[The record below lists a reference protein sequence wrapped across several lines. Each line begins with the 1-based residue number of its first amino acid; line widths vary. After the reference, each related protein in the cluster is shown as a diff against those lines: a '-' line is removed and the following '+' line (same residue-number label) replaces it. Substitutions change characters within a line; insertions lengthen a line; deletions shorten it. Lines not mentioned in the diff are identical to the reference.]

1 MFIVMVTKISLKALT
16 LRTQMAA
23 FSFLLVLLVVVIGGF
38 FVIQKV
44 TLVVEEEMGLR
55 ALAIAR
61 TLAQMDEIKD
71 HVGVPGEW
79 EYIQPIAEK
88 TRLATGVAYIV
99 VMDMDRIRFS
109 HPVRDRIGK
118 EFTDQDVGAALA
130 NHEYV
135 SRAEGVLG
143 HAIRAFVPIKVEEGT
158 RQVGVVVVG
167 VLTPNVIQ
175 VLHQVSLEVYSF
187 IVVGLIIGLGGSLL
201 LARNIKRAMFSMEP
215 EEIARIL
222 QERTAIFQSMDEGVM
237 AIDTGSRIT
246 VFNDGARRLL
256 KLDDDVAGRPVAEV
270 VPNTKLPRVL
280 ETGEPEHN
288 QELLIKDTIVISNRV
303 PVKVDGVIVG
313 AVATFR
319 DKTEVNAL
327 AEELTGIKTFVE
339 AQRVQNHEYMNKLHT
354 IAGLIQLKHY
364 EQAMDYIFDI
374 TEEQQKITSLVS
386 KRINDYRLAGM
397 LLGKY
402 ARAKELKINFIIDP
416 SSYLGKLP
424 STISSNALVIIA
436 GNLLENAFDAVRTEM
451 DEKRKVFFTIMET
464 EDSLV
469 MEVRD
474 WGSGIE
480 QGLEQKIFEHGYSSK
495 GQSRGIGLFLVL
507 KTLTSMNGDI
517 KVLRP
522 EDGGVMMVVTL
533 PLLRNW
539 GDNTIES
546 D

>member
-1 MFIVMVTKISLKALT
+1 MLMVSKISFKALT
-16 LRTQMAA
+16 LRAQMAV
-23 FSFLLVLLVVVIGGF
+23 FSFFLVLLVVVIGGF

-55 ALAIAR
+55 AVAIAR

-71 HVGVPGEW
+71 HVGVPGGW

-99 VMDMDRIRFS
+99 VLDMERIRFS

-118 EFTDQDVGAALA
+118 EFTDLDVGAALA
-130 NHEYV
+130 NHEYI
-135 SRAEGVLG
+135 SRAEGVMG
-143 HAIRAFVPIKVEEGT
+143 HATRAFVPIKVEEGT

-167 VLTPNVIQ
+167 VLTPNTMQ
-175 VLHQVSLEVYSF
+175 VLHKVSLEVYSF
-187 IVVGLIIGLGGSLL
+187 LVVGLIIGLVGSLL

-222 QERTAIFQSMDEGVM
+222 QERTAIFQSMGEGVV
-237 AIDTGSRIT
+237 AIDTRSRIT
-246 VFNDGARRLL
+246 VLNDGARNLL

-270 VPNTKLPRVL
+270 IPNTKLPRVL

-288 QELLIKDTIVISNRV
+288 QELLIKDTIVITNRV
-303 PVKVDGVIVG
+303 PVKVDGLIVG

-327 AEELTGIKTFVE
+327 AEELTGIKAFVE

-364 EQAMDYIFDI
+364 EQAMDYVFDI

-386 KRINDYRLAGM
+386 KRVNDYRLAGM

-416 SSYLGKLP
+416 SSYLSKLP
-424 STISSNALVIIA
+424 STISSNALVIVA
-436 GNLLENAFDAVRTEM
+436 GNLLENAFDAVRTEVE
-451 DEKRKVFFTIMET
+451 DKRKVFFKIIET
-464 EDSLV
+464 EGELI

-474 WGSGIE
+474 WGSGIK
-480 QGLEQKIFEHGYSSK
+480 QGLEQKIFEHGFSTK
-495 GQSRGIGLFLVL
+495 GQARGIGLFLVQ
-507 KTLTSMNGDI
+507 KTLNSMKGDI
-517 KVLRP
+517 QVQRP

-533 PLLRNW
+533 PVGMQL
-539 GDNTIES
+539 GDDTDEN

>member
-1 MFIVMVTKISLKALT
+1 MINVMVSGTRIKTLT
-16 LRTQMAA
+16 LRAKMAV
-23 FSFLLVLLVVVIGGF
+23 FSFLLVLLVVAIGGF

-61 TLAQMDEIKD
+61 TLAQMDEIKE
-71 HVGVPGEW
+71 HVGVLGGW
-79 EYIQPIAEK
+79 EYIQPVAEK
-88 TRLATGVAYIV
+88 TRLATGVDYIV
-99 VMDMDRIRFS
+99 VMDMERIRFS

-118 EFTDQDVGAALA
+118 KFTGPDAGAALA

-135 SRAEGVLG
+135 SRTVGDLG
-143 HAIRAFVPIKVEEGT
+143 NAIRAFVPVKVEEGT

-167 VLTPNVIQ
+167 VLTPGVIQ
-175 VLHQVSLEVYSF
+175 VLRKVSWEVYSF
-187 IVVGLIIGLGGSLL
+187 LAVGLIIGLGGSLL
-201 LARNIKRAMFSMEP
+201 LARNIKRALFSMEP

-222 QERTAIFQSMDEGVM
+222 QERTAIFQSMNEGVV
-237 AIDTGSRIT
+237 AIDTQGRIT
-246 VFNDGARRLL
+246 VINDGARGML
-256 KLDDDVAGRPVAEV
+256 KLEDDVTGKPVAEV
-270 VPNTKLPRVL
+270 IPNTRLPRVL

-288 QELLIKDTIVISNRV
+288 QELLINDTIVISNRV
-303 PVKVDGVIVG
+303 PVKVTGVIVG

-327 AEELTGIKTFVE
+327 AEELTGIKSFVE

-364 EQAMDYIFDI
+364 AQAMDYIFDI

-402 ARAKELKINFIIDP
+402 ARAKELRINFTIEP
-416 SSYLGKLP
+416 ASYLGKLP
-424 STISSNALVIIA
+424 SAISSNALVIIA
-436 GNLLENAFDAVRTEM
+436 GNLLENAFDAVCTETA
-451 DEKRKVFFTIMET
+451 ERRKVYFKIMET
-464 EDSLV
+464 QSSLN

-474 WGSGIE
+474 WGVGIE
-480 QGLEQKIFEHGYSSK
+480 AGLEQKIFEHGFSTK
-495 GQSRGIGLFLVL
+495 GQSRGIGLFLL
-507 KTLTSMNGDI
+507 RKTLTSMNGDI
-517 KVLRP
+517 RVVRP
-522 EDGGVMMVVTL
+522 EGGGVLMAVTL
-533 PLLRNW
+533 PLARHR
-539 GDNTIES
+539 GDDTVEM